1 MQNGNEKIRS
11 AMLAEA
17 SSIHYL
23 KELHRLQKQ
32 EVVYS
37 SKVITERER
46 KVKLDAEFTEA
57 RKEFN
62 DRQSSTRNGFA
73 VKEDDAEY
81 RKIIARLETQL
92 ESSNVKLS
100 TASKNNQDT
109 KKKIDDLR
117 KTKLMN
123 LKISADLTEELN
135 QSKGLIAEANRE
147 ITAINDR
154 RYKIKNEI
162 MNVRHQMVVDIEKF
176 SKEVETAKN
185 VIDSSQGEI
194 LETIRDRI
202 KSTEML
208 MATSRSSMN
217 AMHASSMKEMREKVM
232 SREIAL
238 HAVDTAALL
247 TEVGVKS
254 VDAFFEGLEHSEG
267 EVFELYET
275 ILEKE
280 KLKDQLDKD
289 AKELKSMI
297 GRHEEKIQQVQAYK
311 ESKRKELEEQVA
323 SIHESISKYKEDYEK
338 KQSSLQAVTDDLM
351 MLLKNVRLITTYI
364 PSKLIWN

>member
-1 MQNGNEKIRS
+1 MQSSNEKIRS
-11 AMLAEA
+11 AILAEA

-32 EVVYS
+32 QVVYS
-37 SKVITERER
+37 NKIQTERER
-46 KVKLDAEFTEA
+46 KGKLDAEFTQA
-57 RKEFN
+57 RREFN

-123 LKISADLTEELN
+123 LKISADLSEELN
-135 QSKGLIAEANRE
+135 QSKRMISEANRE

-162 MNVRHQMVVDIEKF
+162 MSVRHQMVVDIEKF

-194 LETIRDRI
+194 LDTIRERI
-202 KSTEML
+202 QSTEML
-208 MATSRSSMN
+208 MAASKSSMT
-217 AMHASSMKEMREKVM
+217 AMRVSSMKEMREKIM
-232 SREIAL
+232 SREITM
-238 HAVDTAALL
+238 HTIDSAALL
-247 TEVGVKS
+247 SEVGVKTI
-254 VDAFFEGLEHSEG
+254 DAFFEGLERSEG

-280 KLKDQLDKD
+280 KLKDQLEKD
-289 AKELKSMI
+289 AKELRAMI
-297 GRHEEKIQQVQAYK
+297 NRHEERINQVKAYK

-323 SIHESISKYKEDYEK
+323 SIHESIAKYKEDYDRR
-338 KQSSLQAVTDDLM
+338 QSSLQAVTDDLM
-351 MLLKNVRLITTYI
+351 MLLKNVHHYI
-364 PSKLIWN
+364 PPEFMSL